1 MFIGAA
7 FLTGVLIGA
16 VTCGNTTVTPGYN
29 DTLLGARGQ
38 CVFPS
43 ACYVV
48 SKSGPLARQCADC
61 SQRAE
66 SCRLRFIPGSAG
78 APGLGDQSGVFVPA
92 LSDMG
97 VDDGGVSSGPA
108 PTDPTG
114 VCSLYRS
121 PDPAYEAICATA
133 QTVCV
138 ARGPRCTGG
147 SCVAAGSVCG
157 AGNALPPQRKPGS
170 GDSELYCPFGDD
182 ICCPPGTADA
192 GTAMDA
198 GLVDAARMDAR

>member
-7 FLTGVLIGA
+7 FVTGVLIGA
-16 VTCGNTTVTPGYN
+16 VTCGNTAVTPGFN

-48 SKSGPLARQCADC
+48 AKSGPMARQCADC
-61 SQRAE
+61 SGRAE

-78 APGLGDQSGVFVPA
+78 APALGDQSGVFVPA

-97 VDDGGVSSGPA
+97 VGDGGVSVGPA
-108 PTDPTG
+108 PTDPSG
-114 VCSLYRS
+114 VCSLYPS

-133 QTVCV
+133 QAVCV

-147 SCVAAGSVCG
+147 SCIAVGGTCG
-157 AGNALPPQRKPGS
+157 MGNALPPQRKPGS
-170 GDSELYCPFGDD
+170 SDGELYCPFADD
-182 ICCPPGTADA
+182 ICCPQPPPDA
-192 GTAMDA
+192 GALTDA
-198 GLVDAARMDAR
+198 GPIDAARIDAR